1 MRRCLLL
8 FDAPDGGV
16 AEHVMRL
23 ALGLPERGWEPWLV
37 GPESAVTYELLRPTG
52 IPIARL
58 PFRPGYDH
66 PLDDAR
72 VLRHL
77 IGLMRGRRFDL
88 VHTHSPKAGTIG
100 RVVALASGIPA
111 VATAHGF
118 SFDPAIRGWPGRA
131 VSLRLE
137 RLLAPRTDALI
148 CVSDAVRRLALEHQ
162 LSVPEALLTVHNG
175 TPSCDPA
182 LKPEPDLEQFAS
194 EGPLAACITVLRPG
208 KWGKGVEVFL
218 DAGRH
223 VLARL
228 PEARLAVV
236 GNGVLRAE
244 LERYARALG
253 HDRRLR
259 FFDYKPPS
267 ARQLRSLDVFVLS
280 SPWEAFAIA
289 PLEAMAC
296 GVPQVATDVGGTSE
310 AVSDGETGLLCPPN
324 DAPRLAER
332 IIRLLSDPD
341 LRSRMSL
348 ASRERHRRLFT
359 LDRMLDRTVAVFDR
373 VADREQP
380 HAPPSGAPR
389 GKRRDVHPPPHLA
402 MATRQFL
409 TGQPRR
415 QGGAA
420 DA

>member
-23 ALGLPERGWEPWLV
+23 ALGLPERGWEPWMV
-37 GPESAVTYELLRPTG
+37 GPESAAIYELLRPTG
-52 IPIARL
+52 IPITRL
-58 PFRPGYDH
+58 PFRPGYGH

-72 VLRHL
+72 VLRDL
-77 IGLMRGRRFDL
+77 IGLMRHSRFDL
-88 VHTHSPKAGTIG
+88 VHTHSPKAGAVG
-100 RVVALASGIPA
+100 RVIALACGIPA
-111 VATAHGF
+111 VSTAHGF
-118 SFDPAIRGWPGRA
+118 PFDPAIRRWPGRA
-131 VSLRLE
+131 VSLRVE
-137 RLLAPRTDALI
+137 RLLAPRTDAVI
-148 CVSDAVRRLALEHQ
+148 CVSDAVRRLALEYQ
-162 LSVPEALLTVHNG
+162 LSAPETLLTVHNG

-182 LKPEPDLEQFAS
+182 LEPDPELERFAS
-194 EGPLAACITVLRPG
+194 EGPLAGCITVLRPG
-208 KWGKGVEVFL
+208 KAGRGVEVFL
-218 DAGRH
+218 EAGRH

-267 ARQLRSLDVFVLS
+267 ARQLRSLEVFVLS

-296 GVPQVATDVGGTSE
+296 GVPQVATDVGGTAE

-324 DAPRLAER
+324 DPPLLAER
-332 IIRLLSDPD
+332 IVRLLNDPD
-341 LRSRMSL
+341 LRSRMSQ

-359 LDRMLDRTVAVFDR
+359 LDRMLDGTVAVFDR
-373 VADREQP
+373 VADRERPQP
-380 HAPPSGAPR
+380 PPAGVRR
-389 GKRRDVHPPPHLA
+389 GKRRGAPLLR
-402 MATRQFL
+402 TLRW
-409 TGQPRR
+409 RR
-415 QGGAA
+415 GSF
-420 DA
+420 